1 MCDWSWCESLGFQ
14 SDCTSL
20 LPEVQ
25 LTLIWP
31 APPLIPH
38 RSPLPCRIELWFV
51 TWQSLS
57 GGVGSSSH
65 KMLGTKRFM
74 RRCPNRWG
82 GGCSHFCLIILGWQ
96 LTRFGQF
103 KLSWDDCLKGG
114 MCLPIRGMLE
124 LTCVSSGRRWFTCVL
139 WATGTLLYMT
149 VMFLRKE
156 HLYNMI
162 FLPAER
168 TCGYWA
174 VSKAV
179 EEQLDMLCSLLPL
192 P

>member
-1 MCDWSWCESLGFQ
+1 MCDWTWCESLGFQ

-25 LTLIWP
+25 LTLIWF

-38 RSPLPCRIELWFV
+38 RSPLPCRIELWIV

-103 KLSWDDCLKGG
+103 KLSCDDCLKGG
-114 MCLPIRGMLE
+114 
-124 LTCVSSGRRWFTCVL
+124 CVYPFGECWNLHAC
-139 WATGTLLYMT
+139 
-149 VMFLRKE
+149 
-156 HLYNMI
+156 
-162 FLPAER
+162 P
-168 TCGYWA
+168 
-174 VSKAV
+174 
-179 EEQLDMLCSLLPL
+179 LDGGGLHVCCEPL
-192 P
+192 VHYYTWPWCF